1 MTATYIND
9 FITKSEIPI
18 VFFLYH
24 KGIVNEYDNIFANF
38 LRNNPKQSAEI
49 IVKKFLIKTTSD
61 TETVFLP
68 SSLQI
73 TEFES
78 ILQKYIDLKEPNYN
92 IVQLIVNS
100 KNTDK
105 FPMSNN
111 FLYNAQSKY
120 VEMQKQL
127 FNRGTSVKHG
137 LIVNITPND
146 EIELIKHVNDSV
158 ISIIYDRTWIE
169 NHLDCATL
177 LNNFIFLFEFVDWDY
192 ICNFT
197 SKSAEIGVLEGY
209 LSGYSGE
216 KIYKTGICYNFR
228 DAKSTLEIKSY
239 ANLLKLHDI
248 NIEDVME
255 WFFTMYLPKEFD
267 VNEFVFNKP
276 SKNTEFLEKCRFLLP
291 ELEGIIKQFNIYV
304 QDGKI
309 NRDKFELTSKPLVFK
324 DIRSLL
330 KNKYV
335 YAQSKEIKNEICLC
349 CSSQSVLPYTEKYGI
364 GYKSFIELLENHSVY
379 VTDQPKNRFVYLDW
393 LKERGSIDYSN
404 DGRII
409 PNKPRL
415 DILNSLYKNQ
425 VFCPYWH
432 PKSSLELEKLIN
444 TGDVIYGE
452 SLLSIPEQQ
461 YFNFV
466 FNKSEF
472 SNGLDI
478 RNRYIHNTNSL
489 DKQQQEYDY
498 YRILKMMIVLIL
510 KINEEFILNDVLN
523 NCNNGDAHD

>member
-1 MTATYIND
+1 M
-9 FITKSEIPI
+9 
-18 VFFLYH
+18 
-24 KGIVNEYDNIFANF
+24 
-38 LRNNPKQSAEI
+38 
-49 IVKKFLIKTTSD
+49 
-61 TETVFLP
+61 
-68 SSLQI
+68 
-73 TEFES
+73 
-78 ILQKYIDLKEPNYN
+78 
-92 IVQLIVNS
+92 
-100 KNTDK
+100 
-105 FPMSNN
+105 
-111 FLYNAQSKY
+111 
-120 VEMQKQL
+120 
-127 FNRGTSVKHG
+127 
-137 LIVNITPND
+137 
-146 EIELIKHVNDSV
+146 
-158 ISIIYDRTWIE
+158 
-169 NHLDCATL
+169 
-177 LNNFIFLFEFVDWDY
+177 
-192 ICNFT
+192 
-197 SKSAEIGVLEGY
+197 
-209 LSGYSGE
+209 
-216 KIYKTGICYNFR
+216 
-228 DAKSTLEIKSY
+228 
-239 ANLLKLHDI
+239 
-248 NIEDVME
+248 
-255 WFFTMYLPKEFD
+255 
-267 VNEFVFNKP
+267 
-276 SKNTEFLEKCRFLLP
+276 
-291 ELEGIIKQFNIYV
+291 
-304 QDGKI
+304 
-309 NRDKFELTSKPLVFK
+309 
-324 DIRSLL
+324 
-330 KNKYV
+330 
-335 YAQSKEIKNEICLC
+335 
-349 CSSQSVLPYTEKYGI
+349 
-364 GYKSFIELLENHSVY
+364 LENHSVY